1 VKSRRIVHFV
11 RVVILEKIMNVKNH
25 VQMDFLETILQE
37 SVKVVM
43 FLVNLVE
50 MEHRLVVFLVKII

>member
-1 VKSRRIVHFV
+1 VKNRRIVHFV
-11 RVVILEKIMNVKNH
+11 RVVILKKIMNVKNN

-37 SVKVVM
+37 SVKVVI

-50 MEHRLVVFLVKII
+50 MEHSLVVFLVKII